1 MKRKTKKNQNGGKIR
16 ARKPHR
22 QTPCT
27 GMVPTKRGQRSSRSR
42 INKHKGQETAREG
55 SSGSFIKQ
63 EPSEHLEVRFLLFSF
78 YKIKKEK
85 VQQARMTCPQV
96 NEDQCT
102 RRLWLPPYYWPS
114 LTLPVCAGHCH
125 VVSYY
130 MERPTQTETERGLSQ
145 QLMRNQGFHPA
156 TGKEVNPANNHV
168 SEHRSNLQVWLQT
181 WLTPGLLPWVLRAEA
196 SSKTIPRFPSHRHGR
211 GRQVVYCFKHWRVN
225 KRQELISKAS
235 NEQTEEI
242 LGKGG

>member
-42 INKHKGQETAREG
+42 TNKHKGQETAREG

-96 NEDQCT
+96 SRRSTLCRKQAAFPKKAPYEGVRLREQSLALHHIHCT
-102 RRLWLPPYYWPS
+102 HKTESKRERHWGGTRSEVHCMTFYWV
-114 LTLPVCAGHCH
+114 TNYRKH
-125 VVSYY
+125 
-130 MERPTQTETERGLSQ
+130 RGLNSTYVLSHRFYGSVQLDPQLRVSQ
-145 QLMRNQGFHPA
+145 GCYQGVSPGTFCSRGVNEREPTLKFNQAVGKRDFLAA
-156 TGKEVNPANNHV
+156 TE
-168 SEHRSNLQVWLQT
+168 
-181 WLTPGLLPWVLRAEA
+181 LRQFA
-196 SSKTIPRFPSHRHGR
+196 SSRPAGEH
-211 GRQVVYCFKHWRVN
+211 
-225 KRQELISKAS
+225 L
-235 NEQTEEI
+235 
-242 LGKGG
+242 